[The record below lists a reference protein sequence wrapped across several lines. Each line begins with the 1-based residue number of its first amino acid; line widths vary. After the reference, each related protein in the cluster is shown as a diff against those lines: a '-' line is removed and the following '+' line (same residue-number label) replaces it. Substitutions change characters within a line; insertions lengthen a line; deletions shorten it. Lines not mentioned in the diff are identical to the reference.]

1 MDLRADR
8 ENGSVAVSAL
18 RPRDIVLMA
27 ASVAPLVY
35 TLFDSSNGDVP
46 LYHHCAERLLSGSL
60 PYRDWVFEYPPY
72 ALLWFVLP
80 GAMHGYAGFRA
91 LFSLQVL
98 ALDLLAKFVL
108 LREGDRI
115 ARGQGSSDWV
125 DRLGPFLV
133 FSLLGLFQT
142 YFYLKRLDPIA
153 AALVVVAL
161 VAFANERMATAGAL
175 LAVAATTKL
184 YPVLAAPALLLLAI
198 KRGTWARFLGG
209 AAAALVPL
217 AILSVRLP
225 WWSFASFQA
234 ARGIQ
239 VESTYGSVL
248 WLLHFFGTPATWVG
262 RPGCCVEIRGPVAL
276 EVTGVA
282 RALFGTTTLAAVIA
296 SVAAAARGVRS
307 GLAAPRLP
315 VPIVAT
321 PESDRN
327 ARSALIGRV
336 VLLPIVAFMV
346 SSLALSPQFA
356 IWPVGPAALAVPRGR
371 RASLG
376 VLALAV
382 MLTVFVFPAPGYFGA
397 SDIGISLGRTLVLVA
412 RNVALVVTLVL
423 LAREVAESLAPARAS
438 SAADGTVLRER

>member
-1 MDLRADR
+1 VSSLRRGDFA
-8 ENGSVAVSAL
+8 
-18 RPRDIVLMA
+18 LMA
-27 ASVAPLVY
+27 ASVAPFVY

-46 LYHHCAERLLSGSL
+46 LYHHGAERLLGGSF

-80 GAMHGYAGFRA
+80 SAMRGYAGFRA
-91 LFSLQVL
+91 LFSVQVL

-108 LREGDRI
+108 LREGNRGAHG
-115 ARGQGSSDWV
+115 ARRNNWV

-153 AALVVVAL
+153 AALVVFAL

-175 LAVAATTKL
+175 LAVAAATKL
-184 YPVLAAPALLLLAI
+184 YPALAAPALLLLAYQ
-198 KRGTWARFLGG
+198 RGTWARFVAG

-217 AILSVRLP
+217 AILSAWLP

-239 VESTYGSVL
+239 VESTYGSLL
-248 WLLHFFGTPATWVG
+248 WLSHFFGTPATWVG

-282 RALFGTTTLAAVIA
+282 RALFAAMTLAAVVA
-296 SVAAAARGVRS
+296 SVAAAARGLRS
-307 GLAAPRLP
+307 ELAAPRLRAP
-315 VPIVAT
+315 AVAT
-321 PESDRN
+321 AESDRS
-327 ARSALIGRV
+327 ACSALVGRV

-397 SDIGISLGRTLVLVA
+397 SDVGISLGRTLVLVA
-412 RNVALVVTLVL
+412 RNVALVATLVL
-423 LAREVAESLAPARAS
+423 LAREVAASLAPTRAR
-438 SAADGTVLRER
+438 SAADDTVLRER